1 MCPELLAAA
10 QEFDNQVILRREI
23 AVQRHLRRAG
33 PGDDGI
39 HPDRPDTFTAE
50 QLVRGPAHA
59 FAPGVLSLSPG
70 LVPRRPPVGHRHAS
84 SSLPRRPVVSIPSAP
99 RPAPEPVR
107 LSRAERIGRVVGQ
120 ARNCCAGF
128 VPPHRFP
135 RGFPRL
141 HHGINGR
148 SASEVTAKLLVRT
161 NVNGTRFTARRCP
174 HCGHLV
180 DPPGPAEDDPGVVLD
195 SLRREISLLR
205 ETVAYLRGSLGS
217 WARPGRLPVPCA
229 RHTSN
234 GPGNLCPTA
243 AVPSASYCETIVMQE
258 SATIRRRHEHYVGPQ
273 QAHFHIS

>member
-1 MCPELLAAA
+1 MTASTPTARVPSRLNSSYAARLTRSRPVSCPSARDWFPAARRS
-10 QEFDNQVILRREI
+10 VIATRHHRFLGGPWSVYRLPPDLR
-23 AVQRHLRRAG
+23 
-33 PGDDGI
+33 
-39 HPDRPDTFTAE
+39 
-50 QLVRGPAHA
+50 
-59 FAPGVLSLSPG
+59 LSPSGYLAPSGSAG
-70 LVPRRPPVGHRHAS
+70 LWGRHK
-84 SSLPRRPVVSIPSAP
+84 
-99 RPAPEPVR
+99 
-107 LSRAERIGRVVGQ
+107 
-120 ARNCCAGF
+120 NCGAGF

-141 HHGINGR
+141 HHEINGR

-161 NVNGTRFTARRCP
+161 NVNGTRFTTRRCP
-174 HCGHLV
+174 RCGHLV

-195 SLRREISLLR
+195 SLRREIRLLR

-234 GPGNLCPTA
+234 GTGNLCHAP